1 MIHFNERDLDRMAR
15 ACEYYKSFAKP
26 HENMVEEFD
35 RLIHKIHNYE
45 HDIECDDCVLCEL
58 HA

>member
-1 MIHFNERDLDRMAR
+1 MAR

-26 HENMVEEFD
+26 HEAMREEFD

>member
-1 MIHFNERDLDRMAR
+1 MIHFNEKDLNRMVK
-15 ACEYYKSFAKP
+15 ACEYYKSFAKD
-26 HENMVEEFD
+26 NNYITEEFD

-45 HDIECDDCVLCEL
+45 HDIECPDCVLCDI